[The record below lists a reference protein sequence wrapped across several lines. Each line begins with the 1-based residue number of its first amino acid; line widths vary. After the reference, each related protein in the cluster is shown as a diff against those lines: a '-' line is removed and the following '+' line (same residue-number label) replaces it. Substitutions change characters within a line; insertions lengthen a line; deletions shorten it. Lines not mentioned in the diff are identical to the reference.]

1 MNPDDSDNSGN
12 FQGGQL
18 SVPHSDAPNP
28 VAPDSLETSAPEP
41 TLVPEPTPVPESAP
55 VPNLPRNPYASGNS
69 SHRPDATPNMMASA
83 HPSQPIVSQ
92 SSTPQPIPAQPIS
105 SGFVGGDILLQPDTP
120 QPKKS
125 KKPLFVI
132 IIAAIIILGIVV
144 FLALFQGNN
153 SGIMLGSEST
163 TSVKGKFNL
172 YANHILFNTDSTDNI
187 PDYNPDKIY
196 AISSMLSDSENDN
209 TNREDFF
216 EKTSLLFN
224 DFYELYQSDRGE
236 IDSVVSDYQK
246 TVTFVNNYYLL
257 PNINDEKI
265 IALSRMNEEKAKNEI
280 NDIFADF
287 SFEDFE
293 ASKNFAEYN
302 TENLTSSVLM
312 YKIYGEVGCIDN
324 EVVNQACLDNA
335 IFSDEQLNQI
345 VALADKND
353 ELEQKI
359 SDIETEMFNNIVE
372 QCWSV
377 KNAL

>member
-1 MNPDDSDNSGN
+1 M
-12 FQGGQL
+12 
-18 SVPHSDAPNP
+18 
-28 VAPDSLETSAPEP
+28 
-41 TLVPEPTPVPESAP
+41 
-55 VPNLPRNPYASGNS
+55 
-69 SHRPDATPNMMASA
+69 
-83 HPSQPIVSQ
+83 
-92 SSTPQPIPAQPIS
+92 
-105 SGFVGGDILLQPDTP
+105 
-120 QPKKS
+120 
-125 KKPLFVI
+125 
-132 IIAAIIILGIVV
+132 
-144 FLALFQGNN
+144 
-153 SGIMLGSEST
+153 
-163 TSVKGKFNL
+163 
-172 YANHILFNTDSTDNI
+172 
-187 PDYNPDKIY
+187 
-196 AISSMLSDSENDN
+196 
-209 TNREDFF
+209 
-216 EKTSLLFN
+216 
-224 DFYELYQSDRGE
+224 
-236 IDSVVSDYQK
+236 
-246 TVTFVNNYYLL
+246 L

>member
-41 TLVPEPTPVPESAP
+41 TLVPEPTPVPEPAP

-105 SGFVGGDILLQPDTP
+105 SGFVGGDILLQPDTT